1 MTVTRGRHVA
11 QLNPQAEAKKL
22 EDAAAYLSLPSTK
35 AELEEKGH
43 AATGRG
49 LQSLGSCTIS
59 RDSFQVSTLVCS
71 TKLTQNGEWGRAASQ
86 LSSVVG
92 RVGAVDWGRGRH
104 PRTLK
109 ATRILSDAFTLG
121 RKRWICFFEA
131 FWPRGGG
138 SLSRSGVRA
147 KRRGGTLTPC
157 RPSGPRTS
165 FSSSGRWAPTPFPA
179 PREWGQAPGMTGAR
193 PRAASAWSHVAP

>member
-92 RVGAVDWGRGRH
+92 RVDVVD
-104 PRTLK
+104 
-109 ATRILSDAFTLG
+109 
-121 RKRWICFFEA
+121 
-131 FWPRGGG
+131 GGG
-138 SLSRSGVRA
+138 
-147 KRRGGTLTPC
+147 GGIL
-157 RPSGPRTS
+157 GL
-165 FSSSGRWAPTPFPA
+165 
-179 PREWGQAPGMTGAR
+179 
-193 PRAASAWSHVAP
+193 